1 MPRTDL
7 LNSDHIKESMNYRR
21 DFEHQDE
28 DSKSL
33 LDTKLMETQSKLGVN
48 FDRLEKLMKT
58 IHLRIEQKY
67 RDYRT
72 AF

>member
-1 MPRTDL
+1 
-7 LNSDHIKESMNYRR
+7 MNYRR
-21 DFEHQDE
+21 DFEPQDE

-33 LDTKLMETQSKLGVN
+33 LDTKLMETQSKLGIN
-48 FDRLEKLMKT
+48 LDRLEKLMKT
-58 IHLRIEQKY
+58 LHLRIEQKY